1 MYTHKFRTLTGAIAL
16 GAALSLLAGCA
27 SGGSAGSGGGDSAPK
42 AKVQLSIP
50 DPLTSSVGVA
60 ATHFAE
66 QVKKTSGGSVTV
78 TVVPNGTSFS
88 GDQNAA
94 VTRLQG
100 GSLDALILSTSVY
113 ASIVPE
119 MNGISIP
126 YLFKDTTEEAA
137 FLDGEPGDVLKE
149 KLADED
155 TIALA
160 LLTRTGR
167 EITNSVRPI
176 KEPDDLKGLKIR
188 VPGNTLWTD
197 YFGALGASPTTMAF
211 TEVFTGLQTGTIDGQ
226 ENPIEVPWT
235 NKFSEVQDYLSL
247 TNHINDAWV
256 LALSAKKWDSLS
268 EDQQKALTDAA
279 SETAEFKTDYDAK
292 QSEKQVADL
301 KDQGMKVNELSKSA
315 IEDFKAVS
323 ESLYPEFSTL
333 IGKEFFDMAI
343 KFSEDN

>member
-1 MYTHKFRTLTGAIAL
+1 MKSKTRALTGVLACAL
-16 GAALSLLAGCA
+16 AGSLLAGCA
-27 SGGSAGSGGGDSAPK
+27 SGAPGGGAPA

-60 ATHFAE
+60 AQHFAD
-66 QVKKTSGGSVTV
+66 QVKKTSNGSVVV

-113 ASIVPE
+113 ASVVPE

-137 FLDGEPGDVLKE
+137 FLAGKPGQILKD
-149 KLADED
+149 KLAAKD
-155 TIALA
+155 TIALGF
-160 LLTRTGR
+160 LTRTGR
-167 EITNSVRPI
+167 EITNSVHPI
-176 KEPDDLKGLKIR
+176 EQPADLKGLKIR

-197 YFGALGASPTTMAF
+197 FFGKLGASPTTMAF
-211 TEVFTGLQTGTIDGQ
+211 SEVFTGLQTGTINGQ

-235 NKFSEVQDYLSL
+235 NKFSEVQKYVSL

-256 LALSAKKWDSLS
+256 LALSSKKWGTLTA
-268 EDQQKALTDAA
+268 DQQKILTEA
-279 SETAEFKTDYDAK
+279 SNETAQFKTGYDSE
-292 QSEKQVADL
+292 QSKTQLADL
-301 KDQGMKVNELSKSA
+301 TSKGMKVNELSA
-315 IEDFKAVS
+315 AGLQEFKDVS
-323 ESLYPEFSTL
+323 KSLYPAFSEL
-333 IGKEFFDMAI
+333 IGKEFFDQAI
-343 KFSEDN
+343 AFSAAK

>member
-1 MYTHKFRTLTGAIAL
+1 MNEKSRTITGLVAF
-16 GAALSLLAGCA
+16 AAAASLLTGCA
-27 SGGSAGSGGGDSAPK
+27 SGASGGSGSSAPT
-42 AKVQLSIP
+42 AKIQLSIP

-66 QVKKTSGGSVTV
+66 QVKDASDGSVVV
-78 TVVPNGTSFS
+78 TVIPNGTSFS

-113 ASIVPE
+113 AAIVPE

-126 YLFKDTTEEAA
+126 YLFEDTTEEAA
-137 FLDGEPGDVLKE
+137 FLAGEPGDVLKD
-149 KLADED
+149 KLAEQD
-155 TIALA
+155 TVALA
-160 LLTRTGR
+160 FLTRTGR

-176 KEPDDLKGLKIR
+176 EEPKDLEGLKIR

-197 YFGALGASPTTMAF
+197 YFSALGASPTTMAF
-211 TEVFTGLQTGTIDGQ
+211 AEVFTGLQTGTIDGQ

-256 LALSAKKWDSLS
+256 LALSNKKWDSLTD
-268 EDQQKALTDAA
+268 DQQKALEDASA
-279 SETAEFKTDYDAK
+279 ETAEFKTEYDAE

-301 KDQGMKVNELSKSA
+301 EDQGMKVNELSESA
-315 IEDFKAVS
+315 LKKFKDVS
-323 ESLYPEFSTL
+323 ESLYPTFADL
-333 IGKEFFDMAI
+333 IGQEFFDQAI
-343 KFSEDN
+343 AFTK